1 MKARYPLIRN
11 VVEYHILLKVCSLG
25 FLSIF
30 TGYNSRKVMDEK
42 YYQMELLKIISVFK
56 EDGTSFGVLGYKYQL
71 NF

>member
-1 MKARYPLIRN
+1 
-11 VVEYHILLKVCSLG
+11 
-25 FLSIF
+25 
-30 TGYNSRKVMDEK
+30 MDEK